1 MLTEGIISYCLL
13 SNDSMCLKSVVFFHC
28 NLNTETL
35 ETCRIGAK
43 QEIRMKSSINW
54 TRLWIKWHVLH
65 DNKMCIALK
74 ANWKSVHLLQKKKIC
89 ISHILYYKG
98 TINRGQ
104 QKIELL
110 KGGQTTACS
119 TTTTQLHVRLIWDH
133 GKKKYE
139 SNCHYIYCRKSLF

>member
-1 MLTEGIISYCLL
+1 MLTEDIISYCLL
-13 SNDSMCLKSVVFFHC
+13 SNDSMCLKCVGSFRC

-43 QEIRMKSSINW
+43 QAIRMKSSINW
-54 TRLWIKWHVLH
+54 TWLCIKWYVLR

-74 ANWKSVHLLQKKKIC
+74 ANWKSVHLLQTIC
-89 ISHILYYKG
+89 ISHMLYYKG

-119 TTTTQLHVRLIWDH
+119 TTTKQLLRVKLMRSWQKEIWIYTQ
-133 GKKKYE
+133 
-139 SNCHYIYCRKSLF
+139 